1 MTASF
6 ITIVIKQPPDPRARQ
21 LMHDQLTHV
30 ISLYG
35 GSVTRMSHE
44 DEMTLCERLQ
54 ERLPDDE
61 IEQAREEVA
70 ALHAEQPR
78 SPRKRVQGTF
88 KA

>member
-6 ITIVIKQPPDPRARQ
+6 ITLVIKQPSDPRARQ

-35 GSVTRMSHE
+35 GSVSGMSLE

-54 ERLPDDE
+54 ERLPDHE
-61 IEQAREEVA
+61 VEHAREEVA
-70 ALHAEQPR
+70 ALHAEPPR
-78 SPRKRVQGTF
+78 RARKQGHGTL

>member
-6 ITIVIKQPPDPRARQ
+6 ITLVIKQPADPRARQ
-21 LMHDQLTHV
+21 LMHEQLNHV
-30 ISLYG
+30 IRLYG
-35 GSVTRMSHE
+35 GSISGMSLE

-61 IEQAREEVA
+61 VEQAREEVT

-78 SPRKRVQGTF
+78 GSRKRVQG
-88 KA
+88 ALEA

>member
-1 MTASF
+1 MTAPF
-6 ITIVIKQPPDPRARQ
+6 ITMVIKQPSDPRARQ

-35 GSVTRMSHE
+35 GSITGLSLE

-54 ERLPDDE
+54 ERLPDYE
-61 IEQAREEVA
+61 VEQAREEVA

-78 SPRKRVQGTF
+78 SSRKRVQGTF

>member
-6 ITIVIKQPPDPRARQ
+6 ITLVIKQPSDPRARQ
-21 LMHDQLTHV
+21 LMHNQLTHV

-35 GSVTRMSHE
+35 GSVTGMSLE

-54 ERLPDDE
+54 ERLPGDE
-61 IEQAREEVA
+61 VEKAREEVA
-70 ALHAEQPR
+70 ALHAGQPR
-78 SPRKRVQGTF
+78 SSRKRVQGTL